1 MAERNDII
9 LNQFEEYL
17 TQIALSPVTITN
29 YLADMRNFVRWGKG
43 TYGDD
48 FSLTAVA
55 PEQIRA
61 YRNHLLEEQKRAAST
76 VNRHLQALRK
86 CCAYLSQTNLSPVN
100 AAEEISLI
108 SGEKRTPPQSLSAK
122 DVEAFLEAAHQ
133 TISSI
138 AKRDAAI
145 VNLLVGAGLR
155 LAEVS
160 GLQLDDVIFDYP
172 GVHLAI
178 RDSRGQGRRNV
189 PLSQEIYRLLKEWLL
204 IRPKTSSP
212 YVFLSREANP
222 ISSRTVQRIV
232 SRCAK
237 TAGLNGVTAQ
247 LLRRTYALHLLEET
261 GDLDLVQQ
269 RLGHRDSGVTTRYL
283 NIESLQMDIDKKL
296 YQRQAE
302 S

>member
-29 YLADMRNFVRWGKG
+29 YLADLRNFIRWGKRI
-43 TYGDD
+43 YGDG
-48 FSLTAVA
+48 FLLTDVV

-61 YRNHLLEEQKRAAST
+61 YRSYLLEEKKRAAST

-86 CCAYLSQTNLSPVN
+86 CCAYLVQTNLSSAN
-100 AAEEISLI
+100 AAEEISLVSGDKKI
-108 SGEKRTPPQSLSAK
+108 SPSALSAK
-122 DVEAFLEAAHQ
+122 EGEAFLEAAHQ
-133 TISSI
+133 TLSSI

-145 VNLLVGAGLR
+145 VNLLLGAGLR

-160 GLQLDDVIFDYP
+160 GLQLDDIIFDYP
-172 GVHLAI
+172 GVHLAV
-178 RDSRGQGRRNV
+178 RDSRGQGTRNV

-222 ISSRTVQRIV
+222 VSSRTVQHIV

-237 TAGLNGVTAQ
+237 AAGLNGVTAQ
-247 LLRRTYALHLLEET
+247 LLRRTYALRLLDET

-269 RLGHRDSGVTTRYL
+269 RLGHRDSGVTARYL
-283 NIESLQMDIDKKL
+283 NIKNPQIDADEH
-296 YQRQAE
+296 R
-302 S
+302 